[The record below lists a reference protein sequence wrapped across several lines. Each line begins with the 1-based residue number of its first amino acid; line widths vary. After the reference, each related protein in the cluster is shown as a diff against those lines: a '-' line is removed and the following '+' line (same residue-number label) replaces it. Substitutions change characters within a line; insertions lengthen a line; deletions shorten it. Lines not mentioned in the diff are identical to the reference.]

1 MIPKINTMPRK
12 PEDPIILTNQTT
24 PMARRPVDRDATQPF
39 AVATSDPRLVM
50 PEQQPLRPGTRVGD
64 QTAVT
69 PVHEAPRTLSRRGL
83 FGLAAGVA
91 AAGLLAAAP
100 KITELVSN
108 VAEGEKIN
116 AAEARTQAAAMARAL
131 VVAARPFFSDMLAMP
146 ASPYGLDNDNTTK
159 PYQLGKSAQSGDVTV
174 AGEFGYD
181 SRFSADSGLSL
192 DIYDPQHRAVDSM
205 ASSYLEM
212 MCRDATGAVRKN
224 ISTGTYTFGELLN
237 WTEAALQHK
246 DSTVPEDPADPNSA
260 LELSFIGVLTVD
272 DSANS
277 QPMALPKWYAV
288 KLNEDAVYVARPGA
302 RNLGYDADN
311 MLSKDWMSP
320 TDPGYGA
327 CFKQTMAMMQAKLDD
342 FNNYARA
349 AR

>member
-1 MIPKINTMPRK
+1 MARK
-12 PEDPIILTNQTT
+12 PEDPIILTTQTT
-24 PMARRPVDRDATQPF
+24 TPAPRPIERDAHQPF
-39 AVATSDPRLVM
+39 AVAPPDPNLLM
-50 PEQQPLRPGTRVGD
+50 PERQPLKPGTRIGD
-64 QTAVT
+64 VVAA
-69 PVHEAPRTLSRRGL
+69 PVQSEATKGLTRRGFL
-83 FGLAAGVA
+83 GLAAAGVA
-91 AAGLLAAAP
+91 AVGLVAAAP
-100 KITELVSN
+100 KIIELVSN
-108 VAEGEKIN
+108 VAEGEKIS
-116 AAEARTQAAAMARAL
+116 AAEARKQATAMARAL
-131 VVAARPFFSDMLAMP
+131 AVAARPFFSDMLAVP
-146 ASPYGLDNDNTTK
+146 ASPYSWDNDNTMN
-159 PYQLGKSAQSGDVTV
+159 PYQLGKTAQSGGITV

-192 DIYDPQHRAVDSM
+192 DIYDPEHRAVDGM

-212 MCRDATGAVRKN
+212 MCRDATGVVREN

-237 WTEAALQHK
+237 WTEAALQPK
-246 DSTVPEDPADPNSA
+246 DPTIPEDPADPHNA
-260 LELSFIGVLTVD
+260 LRLSFIGVLSVD
-272 DSANS
+272 DSANN

-327 CFKQTMAMMQAKLDD
+327 CFKQTMARMQARLDE
-342 FNNYARA
+342 FNNYART